1 MNKYI
6 YYLIRFLLISHMH
19 AYIWTYKKKIIII
32 FSLNF
37 LFFLFFLT
45 IFLSNLKKQYM
56 LTFCK
61 NLKKTYFFILII
73 IFN

>member
-32 FSLNF
+32 FLLNF
-37 LFFLFFLT
+37 FFLT

-61 NLKKTYFFILII
+61 NLRKFTSLF
-73 IFN
+73 